1 MKLYFIRHGD
11 KESTSAINKIIGH
24 TDPSLTRQGFEQAET
39 LVEYFKN
46 EKVDYIYA
54 SEYLRVKQT
63 AKPLAR
69 DKGIAV

>member
-46 EKVDYIYA
+46 EK
-54 SEYLRVKQT
+54 SGLYLC
-63 AKPLAR
+63 
-69 DKGIAV
+69 